1 MAKVITITLTD
12 KNDKKTGNNGNEKII
27 ANGGNDTIDGGAG
40 KDTLD
45 GGNGDDNLTG
55 GKGNDVLLGGAGS
68 DTAVYAGAL
77 QGKNGERLYTF
88 DFDADGRLVV
98 TDLSKKEGVDTLEA
112 IEYLQFKDQL
122 VAVADL
128 PKVNSGQQ
136 PIYTLTSN
144 ASSVDEGSTVT
155 YTLAT
160 VGILAGTDLAYTITG
175 ISDADL
181 AKGSASLSGKFV
193 VGLTDSVTLKLA
205 ADAMTEGPETATL
218 TLSNGKASASTTIND
233 TSLTPPPTQ
242 NAGMPEDTRTYDLTL
257 PLTENADSL
266 TGSAKNDKI
275 LGLGGADTL
284 NGGTGNDYLD
294 GGDGNDVLTGG
305 DGNDFFD
312 GGNGNDLLS
321 GGKGDDYLFGGAGN
335 DTITSDEGHDS
346 IDGGAGD
353 DNLSVGYYYS
363 FGEDLIIYYGA
374 KSTIHGGSGDD
385 HISSIPSEYDS
396 KSYDEFAPQ
405 NSQLFGDEGNDSLWG
420 LGELYGG
427 PGNDTLSGGD
437 ASFRTNVQPAPTLEG
452 GAGADTLFSSD
463 GSLFRYTQATDSGI
477 GAGNRD
483 IITSFDSES
492 GDGQW
497 DVIDLGQLSNTP
509 LNFISVSPFSGKA
522 GEVNY
527 SLDLT
532 NQLTI
537 VAIDLNGDAAADMEI
552 QLTGIQFLFP
562 ENFILT
568 SSPMA
573 KNGVISV
580 SAVGHGDASI
590 GNIVFNIAP
599 GTYDYTISGFS
610 PGDVIDFPTG
620 QIPAVN
626 NLSFSD
632 GAVDLQWRSSG
643 NEVTITVTGLRGSQ
657 DSSLFSVAD
666 FNTLFGPGT
675 II

>member
-12 KNDKKTGNNGNEKII
+12 KNDKKTGNSGNEKII

-88 DFDADGRLVV
+88 DFDANGRLVV

-112 IEYLQFKDQL
+112 IEYLQFKDLL

-144 ASSVDEGSTVT
+144 ASSADEGSTVT

-181 AKGSASLSGKFV
+181 AKGSAPLSGKLV

-205 ADAMTEGPETATL
+205 TDAITEGPEIATL
-218 TLSNGKASASTTIND
+218 ALNNGKASASTTVND
-233 TSLTPPPTQ
+233 TSLTPTPTQ
-242 NAGMPEDTRTYDLTL
+242 NAGIPEDTRTYDLTL

-335 DTITSDEGHDS
+335 DTIASDEGYDS

-353 DNLSVGYYYS
+353 DTLSIGSYYYHND
-363 FGEDLIIYYGA
+363 GIYYDSMHA
-374 KSTIHGGSGDD
+374 TIHGGAGNDYIYSDPQTEVSWPYGSPFKYSNPQLYGDD
-385 HISSIPSEYDS
+385 
-396 KSYDEFAPQ
+396 
-405 NSQLFGDEGNDSLWG
+405 GDDYLNGG
-420 LGELYGG
+420 GELYGG
-427 PGNDTLSGGD
+427 LGNDTLVGKKTHMIYYQS
-437 ASFRTNVQPAPTLEG
+437 NPTLEG
-452 GAGADTLFSSD
+452 GMGIDTLSTKD
-463 GSLFRYTQATDSGI
+463 GNAVFRYTQTTDSGI

-483 IITSFDSES
+483 IITDFDSES

-537 VAIDLNGDAAADMEI
+537 VAVDLNGDAAADMEI

-562 ENFILT
+562 ENFIL
-568 SSPMA
+568 
-573 KNGVISV
+573 
-580 SAVGHGDASI
+580 
-590 GNIVFNIAP
+590 
-599 GTYDYTISGFS
+599 
-610 PGDVIDFPTG
+610 
-620 QIPAVN
+620 
-626 NLSFSD
+626 
-632 GAVDLQWRSSG
+632 
-643 NEVTITVTGLRGSQ
+643 
-657 DSSLFSVAD
+657 SLPPS
-666 FNTLFGPGT
+666 
-675 II
+675 